1 MMIAY
6 PGYNGLPEWEPT
18 REILEGVY
26 DPNASASDAYDVNI
40 NININSTQI
49 QPKLRCGG
57 QGRNYYLV
65 NYYRIM
71 QERMRK
77 LKQ

>member
-1 MMIAY
+1 MIAY

-40 NININSTQI
+40 NININST
-49 QPKLRCGG
+49 
-57 QGRNYYLV
+57 
-65 NYYRIM
+65 
-71 QERMRK
+71 
-77 LKQ
+77 